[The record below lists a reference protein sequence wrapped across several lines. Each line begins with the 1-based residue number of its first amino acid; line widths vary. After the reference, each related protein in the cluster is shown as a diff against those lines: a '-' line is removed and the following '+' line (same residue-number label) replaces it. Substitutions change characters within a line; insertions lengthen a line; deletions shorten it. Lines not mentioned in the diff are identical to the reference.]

1 MKKLDQFLEIH
12 SRWITLIG
20 EHLEDTDG
28 KILEYW
34 RVEKADSLIVLP
46 IQNQQLLLPP
56 PMYRPGIG
64 RGTWDF
70 PGGRVPA
77 GREHTAVAT
86 KILQR
91 ELGIEDSTITQ
102 LTPLNTEGWPVN
114 SSFSNQCLYGFV
126 AQLNSEIRPNTLGR
140 TYPATPEGI
149 EELLQILT
157 CLQCR
162 TVLLAWWWQNRNTP
176 PNL

>member
-12 SRWITLIG
+12 SRWVTLIG
-20 EHLEDTDG
+20 EHLQDAEGQT
-28 KILEYW
+28 LEYW

-64 RGTWDF
+64 RATWDF
-70 PGGRVPA
+70 PGGRVPE
-77 GREHTAVAT
+77 GRDHTTVAT
-86 KILQR
+86 QILQR
-91 ELGIEDSTITQ
+91 ELGIEDAAITQ
-102 LTPLNTEGWPVN
+102 LQPLNTEGWPVN

-126 AQLNSEIRPNTLGR
+126 AEIDAAVVPSTLGR
-140 TYPATPEGI
+140 AYPTTPDGLR
-149 EELLQILT
+149 ELLQILT

-162 TVLLAWWWQNRNTP
+162 TVLLAWFWQDRNTP